1 MSTLFENY
9 YDSLGHEMHIGE
21 TVMGCTT
28 GGRIYGH
35 IIDMCMDAKG
45 NEKYTIVP
53 DIGCT
58 NNLLPKLKKQY
69 KITWRNV
76 YLITVKK
83 KVNIWENIAILLKD
97 LENDTEKA
105 IIWNA

>member
-35 IIDMCMDAKG
+35 IVDMCMDAKG

-69 KITWRNV
+69 KITWQNV

-83 KVNIWENIAILLKD
+83 KVNI
-97 LENDTEKA
+97 
-105 IIWNA
+105 

>member
-35 IIDMCMDAKG
+35 IVDMCVDSKG

-58 NNLLPKLKKQY
+58 TNLLPKLKKQY

-83 KVNIWENIAILLKD
+83 KVNI
-97 LENDTEKA
+97 
-105 IIWNA
+105 